1 MNLSEFLA
9 GLYPWLKALH
19 VIAVIAWMAGIFY
32 LPRLFVY
39 HAESVPGSDKSETF
53 KVMERRL
60 LRAIMNPAM
69 IATWVFGLLVAFA
82 GDWWAAPW
90 LHAKLVLVLAMTG
103 FHGWLARC
111 RRDFE
116 HDRNRYSARTYRI
129 ANELPTLVMI
139 LIVVLVVVKPF

>member
-1 MNLSEFLA
+1 
-9 GLYPWLKALH
+9 
-19 VIAVIAWMAGIFY
+19 
-32 LPRLFVY
+32 
-39 HAESVPGSDKSETF
+39 
-53 KVMERRL
+53 
-60 LRAIMNPAM
+60 MNPAM